1 MSFDRLGSL
10 FTGELVRLAAK
21 QADDNKLIA
30 GWHDSAEYLRYLDDD
45 PARPRSAEEV
55 NQRDKD
61 RHDHGNG
68 FEFMLHTLADDKVI
82 GFGGLWGQW
91 NHRNFWLGIGIG
103 EPDYRSRG
111 YGTDAMRLLVG
122 YGFRELDAYRIQLGV
137 LSTNL
142 RAIRCY
148 EKVGFVREV
157 VKRAEVYR
165 DGQRIDMY
173 YMGLLRS
180 EWEAQRM
187 AVLAREGRST

>member
-1 MSFDRLGSL
+1 MTIDSLGTL

-30 GWHDSAEYLRYLDDD
+30 GWHDNAEYLRLLDDD
-45 PARPRSAEEV
+45 PARPRSAEELTK
-55 NQRDKD
+55 RDKD

-68 FEFMLHTLADDKVI
+68 FEFMFRTLADDKVI

-103 EPDYRSRG
+103 EPDYRGKG
-111 YGTDAMRLLVG
+111 YGTDAMLLLVG

-137 LSTNL
+137 LSTNP

-157 VKRAEVYR
+157 VKRADIYR
-165 DGQRIDMY
+165 DGQRIDTY
-173 YMGLLRS
+173 YMGLLRP
-180 EWEAQRM
+180 EWEAQQKR
-187 AVLAREGRST
+187 RST